1 MLNLSTLPQFVCH
14 VTPLANAATGFPGSE
29 VTKSFIISHTCLC
42 RRWWGAGPR
51 LEAGREWG
59 SAEGEG
65 RAREQ
70 RSRAQKGGG
79 GFASWEPRAP
89 PAAWSLSETALC
101 LDGPCLFMRTS
112 PSKSLFLQPDNS

>member
-42 RRWWGAGPR
+42 RRWWGAGPG

-79 GFASWEPRAP
+79 ALP
-89 PAAWSLSETALC
+89 PGSP
-101 LDGPCLFMRTS
+101 GPL
-112 PSKSLFLQPDNS
+112 LQPGL